1 MVKAQNSGEL
11 PEHSH
16 FGTVLNPIQMMMK
29 EHDHEGARFRKVSRL
44 SNTYTPPED
53 ACNTYRVAY
62 TTLKEFEDD
71 LHRHIHPE
79 NNILFPIALAREKER
94 TYE

>member
-16 FGTVLNPIQMMMK
+16 FGTVVKPTQMMIQ
-29 EHDHEGARFRKVSRL
+29 EHDHEGAGFREVSRL

-53 ACNTYRVAY
+53 ACRTYRVAY
-62 TTLKEFEDD
+62 VTFKEFEDD
-71 LHRHIHPE
+71 LHRHIHLE
-79 NNILFPIALAREKER
+79 NNILFSRALAMEKEI